1 MESQCAVPKS
11 KKDLKAARLAYND
24 KLICAVQKRPILWNF
39 TLGDYKDHRK
49 KLSIWDDVL
58 EEVGEEPEGNTP
70 QFRWKSLRDT
80 FTKKF
85 KKWKVGAPSGS
96 GADGAKEVR
105 WCYFKMMF
113 FLKDFVDV
121 PSTTSSMVQGCTKTQ
136 ESAEAVLMEIYSEP
150 KDPLEHGDAPDI
162 LSSDSSCS
170 LSSEAASPKAPPKAS
185 TSTAPKKQCA
195 VKSNRKKSRVDVEL
209 DKVDEQLD
217 QVEEVDECALFGQI
231 MAHKMRL
238 CPQRLRTD
246 FQIGVLG
253 AAKTFEEE
261 Q

>member
-1 MESQCAVPKS
+1 MSIFHFSFLFLSGIP
-11 KKDLKAARLAYND
+11 L
-24 KLICAVQKRPILWNF
+24 RPIVDF
-39 TLGDYKDHRK
+39 TT
-49 KLSIWDDVL
+49 SFWDDVL

-85 KKWKVGAPSGS
+85 KKWKVGGPSGS

-105 WCYFKMMF
+105 WCYFKMIGNYYNNYCLPFYITF
-113 FLKDFVDV
+113 F
-121 PSTTSSMVQGCTKTQ
+121 STTSSMAQGCTKTQ
-136 ESAEAVLMEIYSEP
+136 ESAEAVLMEIYSER
-150 KDPLEHGDAPDI
+150 KDPLGHGDAPDI

-185 TSTAPKKQCA
+185 TSNAPKKRCG

-209 DKVDEQLD
+209 DEVDEQLD
-217 QVEEVDECALFGQI
+217 QVEEVDECALFCQI

-253 AAKTFEEE
+253 AAKKFEGE